1 MLITNCPNCGATLK
15 SDVCQYCGAVF
26 IDWSVIDFDKPV
38 FIKFKHNNKVYRA
51 KCIPKEANFNF
62 YGDNSCVYSDDVP
75 FINFYRTRP
84 EISLT
89 LEVISDKGIDFMI
102 IDKNVCNPDDLKD
115 IWKENNND

>member
-1 MLITNCPNCGATLK
+1 MSIINCPNCGAILK

-51 KCIPKEANFNF
+51 KCIPKKADFSF
-62 YGDNSCVYSDDVP
+62 YGDHECIYSDDIP
-75 FINFYRTRP
+75 YINFYRTRP

-89 LEVISDKGIDFMI
+89 LEVIRDKGIDFII
-102 IDKNVCNPDDLKD
+102 IDENVCNPDDLKD
-115 IWKENNND
+115 IWKENDND